1 MSHLSSL
8 DEKIGEADSFARML
22 NAWALLLL
30 RYQQID
36 RRNAELE
43 QQVIRDGER
52 IRTLELLHGLGKN

>member
-1 MSHLSSL
+1 MSHSSL
-8 DEKIGEADSFARML
+8 DEKMSEADSFARML